1 MKAVKAKMLSLMPSS
16 MKNYGESAVTLRNEV
31 ELRMKMNSMSWYDR
45 AKGRRKFRVNE
56 EDLGHIQFQ
65 ELLKKE
71 NVDNEVLIE
80 EEEEAEDTL
89 QAMDSVR
96 RHSFVGHVNRMK
108 ERFEVKEETHE
119 RRGSRSADRDQ
130 RRRAFTS
137 SVAARIQETTQA
149 LQGSVS
155 EESSSRKGQ
164 ILSHKSRILRD
175 IDENTS
181 SLKAAWN
188 RNIRGT
194 LRITNNQQRLL
205 DEVKIKAP
213 NSLQPP
219 PRNIFCVAEFSY
231 KAQQMDELCL
241 TRGDIIRPIFMIEA
255 GWWAGMMVLP
265 LDEEKQDIIGI
276 FPANYVKCI
285 QQRRAGSPLAS
296 AQ

>member
-1 MKAVKAKMLSLMPSS
+1 MIVMFFIWETIQSNQMMDTNSISSLLAGLAILIS
-16 MKNYGESAVTLRNEV
+16 VT
-31 ELRMKMNSMSWYDR
+31 
-45 AKGRRKFRVNE
+45 
-56 EDLGHIQFQ
+56 
-65 ELLKKE
+65 
-71 NVDNEVLIE
+71 
-80 EEEEAEDTL
+80 
-89 QAMDSVR
+89 SVII
-96 RHSFVGHVNRMK
+96 SGHVLKIRQLF
-108 ERFEVKEETHE
+108 ERAILF